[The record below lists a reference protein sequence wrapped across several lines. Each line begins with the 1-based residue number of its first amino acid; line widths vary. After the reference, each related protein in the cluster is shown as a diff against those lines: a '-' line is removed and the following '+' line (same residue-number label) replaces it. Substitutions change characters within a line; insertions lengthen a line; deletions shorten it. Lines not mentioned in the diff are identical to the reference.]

1 MCVNV
6 MGLEASSSCP
16 SPKEKDVC
24 FRISNVLVDVE
35 CLEQQIGSTLAVVG
49 SYDQELGSFE
59 IINTFLEM
67 STTFVRL
74 QKAELD
80 TLQRVRDYFQ

>member
-1 MCVNV
+1 

-49 SYDQELGSFE
+49 VL
-59 IINTFLEM
+59 
-67 STTFVRL
+67 
-74 QKAELD
+74 
-80 TLQRVRDYFQ
+80 